1 MIRPSS
7 TTRRHNPGRLPITT
21 ERPFGLTAQCFLWR
35 RGAAREHWPW
45 RSLGLGWN
53 PYGALPE
60 ARVGFARI
68 GPWAIVLMIMV
79 ALACSG
85 AAIGLWTGRRWGY
98 RLAVGVLSCN
108 LLGDLLNA
116 VVRDDRPTL
125 IGLPIGGAMLGYL
138 LSRRIRDRFRF
149 A

>member
-1 MIRPSS
+1 MLASS
-7 TTRRHNPGRLPITT
+7 ASALALASPGTWLEPVWRL
-21 ERPFGLTAQCFLWR
+21 
-35 RGAAREHWPW
+35 
-45 RSLGLGWN
+45 N
-53 PYGALPE
+53 PE
-60 ARVGFARI
+60 AGVGLARM
-68 GPWAIVLMIMV
+68 GPWAVVLMIVV

-116 VVRDDRPTL
+116 VVRDDRRAL
-125 IGLPIGGAMLGYL
+125 IGLPIGGAMLAYL
-138 LSRRIRDRFRF
+138 LSRRIRDRFRL